1 MGNHEPQ
8 HELDLHLNLSAPI
21 PSSALSRIGQ
31 DFLSGSVQMAEDQHP
46 SLQHPVIEL
55 GIQAPLGGFQL
66 DLNDIGHP
74 LEADL
79 PVAEDAQLGHHE
91 EQEHDVG
98 HIDQIVE
105 QGILDAEEG
114 VVGDDNQAGYMDID
128 LPELLPALQNPDIS
142 ANLGTFNMNLNI
154 NMAITQFDVPG
165 KAAPNGLTFMER
177 KMGQHNSKTPPDVFR
192 LWAKFFSPVGYLS
205 QVVNIPAD
213 WAAFFIMMLLSPT
226 HFDWAKSFLASQAW
240 KLLTNCANSN
250 ALMAFAIPAKCPEN
264 VEVSCQNLLE
274 ADVSPSP
281 LETINQQEDG
291 NLVMEVEQQE
301 NEEVVEILRKKKG
314 KGLAPLVE
322 TEARRSPRIRS
333 HNFGFKH
340 NSCAVKNCLACA
352 AVPPTLSK
360 AAMKTV
366 GEEVCKIKAGKMED
380 EELLGMKRG
389 KSAIGDQRK
398 KKPVEKNNN
407 SEGSE
412 GQDPVKKAKK

>member
-1 MGNHEPQ
+1 MLAIVDWVRVDNRNMDDIRDLIKPFGRLICWQKDDILARIIIKAKVTDLADVPHYIILSEGDDHEGISLTVHCEIVQQVMIGGQLQDEDIPPGGFDDNDFVYLGFEGNWIQNFHEQHFPENRQNNPLPIPEVPDLNDPVQEEMLEQQQNPEEQVPTKEEMSNHEPQ

-31 DFLSGSVQMAEDQHP
+31 DSLSGSVQMAEDQHP

-91 EQEHDVG
+91 EQEQDVG

-177 KMGQHNSKTPPDVFR
+177 KMGQHNSKTPRMYSGFGPNSSPQ
-192 LWAKFFSPVGYLS
+192 WAVLHR
-205 QVVNIPAD
+205 
-213 WAAFFIMMLLSPT
+213 W
-226 HFDWAKSFLASQAW
+226 
-240 KLLTNCANSN
+240 
-250 ALMAFAIPAKCPEN
+250 
-264 VEVSCQNLLE
+264 
-274 ADVSPSP
+274 
-281 LETINQQEDG
+281 
-291 NLVMEVEQQE
+291 
-301 NEEVVEILRKKKG
+301 
-314 KGLAPLVE
+314 
-322 TEARRSPRIRS
+322 
-333 HNFGFKH
+333 
-340 NSCAVKNCLACA
+340 
-352 AVPPTLSK
+352 
-360 AAMKTV
+360 
-366 GEEVCKIKAGKMED
+366 
-380 EELLGMKRG
+380 
-389 KSAIGDQRK
+389 
-398 KKPVEKNNN
+398 
-407 SEGSE
+407 
-412 GQDPVKKAKK
+412 